1 MIYYSNTNSYIN
13 KQMKSENVK
22 MKLNQIKNEKIHN
35 DFD

>member
-1 MIYYSNTNSYIN
+1 MIYCSNTNSHIN
-13 KQMKSENVK
+13 KEMKSENVK